1 MNLNKNN
8 PVIIQ
13 EEDYQLLRHLM
24 TKSATSD
31 DEMSLAAEL
40 GRAIIVKKD
49 AFPIH
54 AIRLNSRVE
63 ILDEETGLTRCLY
76 IVMPANANIKENK
89 VSILSPIAAA
99 LFGFRKGETVQWKVP
114 AGLKKFK
121 INDVQNEN
129 TFKP

>member
-1 MNLNKNN
+1 MNLNKNI

-13 EEDYQLLRHLM
+13 EEDYQLLR
-24 TKSATSD
+24 TVVSKSVTSN

-49 AFPIH
+49 AFPTN
-54 AIRLNSRVE
+54 AIKLNSKIE
-63 ILDEETGLTRCLY
+63 ILDEETGLTRSLY
-76 IVMPANANIKENK
+76 IVMPANANIKEDK
-89 VSILSPIAAA
+89 VSILSPIGAA

-114 AGLKKFK
+114 AGLKKFR

-129 TFKP
+129 NLKP

>member
-1 MNLNKNN
+1 MNLNKNI
-8 PVIIQ
+8 PVIMQ
-13 EEDYQLLRHLM
+13 EEDYQLLRPLM
-24 TKSATSD
+24 AKSAASD

-40 GRAIIVKKD
+40 GRAIVVKKD
-49 AFPIH
+49 AFPKH

-63 ILDEETGLTRCLY
+63 ISDEETGLTRSLY

-89 VSILSPIAAA
+89 VSILSPIGAA

-114 AGLKKFK
+114 AGLKKFR

-129 TFKP
+129 ISKP